1 MISTAIAAIAAIL
14 ASSAFIWTASIIL
27 IIAMAITLEYEREG
41 WATTF
46 FSLGIALFLW
56 NFRGQIWEMI
66 SANPTATIGFAI
78 TYILVGIA
86 WSFLKWRT
94 YVMTIFNKFKEYRE
108 DFIHRNGEIVGVN
121 LTNFNRSISNRFKDP
136 LGNGYSTVNVY
147 EKDSLAETVKRI
159 APLASK
165 KKSVITAWISYWPVS
180 IAATLLNNPFRQFFE
195 WIYSNL
201 SGYYD
206 KITNRYQKDA
216 LGI

>member
-56 NFRGQIWEMI
+56 NFRGQIWEMV
-66 SANPTATIGFAI
+66 SANPTATIGFAVSYVLI
-78 TYILVGIA
+78 GIV
-86 WSFLKWRT
+86 WSFVKWRT
-94 YVMTIFNKFKEYRE
+94 YVMVVFNKFKEYRE
-108 DFIHRNGEIVGVN
+108 DFVRKNGEITDKNLEQFNEKVSGQFSDPDGYGGFVN
-121 LTNFNRSISNRFKDP
+121 FYESSLKEMVSKIS
-136 LGNGYSTVNVY
+136 
-147 EKDSLAETVKRI
+147 
-159 APLASK
+159 PLASK

-195 WIYSNL
+195 WVYSNL

-216 LGI
+216 LGV

>member
-1 MISTAIAAIAAIL
+1 MITTAIATITAIL
-14 ASSAFIWTASIIL
+14 ASSAFIWTASIIIL
-27 IIAMAITLEYEREG
+27 IAMAITLECEYEG

-56 NFRGQIWEMI
+56 NFRGTIWEVVT
-66 SANPTATIGFAI
+66 ANPAATIGFI
-78 TYILVGIA
+78 VTYILIGIA

-94 YVMTIFNKFKEYRE
+94 YVMSVFNKFKEYRE
-108 DFIHRNGEIVGVN
+108 DFVRKNGEIVGKN
-121 LTNFNRSISNRFKDP
+121 LTDFNRTISDVFKDP
-136 LGNGYSTVNVY
+136 SGNGYNTVRVVDT
-147 EKDSLAETVKRI
+147 DSLEETVKRI